1 MGPLGTALC
10 GVVTQLQGIALPA
23 AIIGLIIAVV
33 GMFLVPVMGD
43 AVAAARGT
51 IRTIIV
57 GVAFLGLLPA
67 IVNGMAAVGGFTG
80 SGCAFAGPLNTALHM
95 APPTLGMAVLVPVG
109 VWLRRRFVRVRKDAA
124 VEQTYDATASPVVCD
139 E

>member
-1 MGPLGTALC
+1 MGPLSTALC
-10 GVVTQLQGIALPA
+10 GVVTQLQGLALPA

-33 GMFLVPVMGD
+33 GMFLVPVMGE

-67 IVNGMAAVGGFTG
+67 IVSGMATVGGFTG
-80 SGCAFAGPLNTALHM
+80 TGCALVGPLNVALQV
-95 APPTLGMAVLVPVG
+95 APPTLGVLIVLPVSLG
-109 VWLRRRFVRVRKDAA
+109 LRRRFVRTRRASTA
-124 VEQTYDATASPVVCD
+124 EQTQDGA
-139 E
+139 